1 MYLCS
6 TYDRYLIIMSRSC
19 RIEGEGHSWEVVAGF
34 GAHIRATPTTLS
46 ILCKGEVRELPLS
59 SVGHL
64 LIVGGH
70 NLHTSVVTRLLGAGS
85 AISFFD
91 ADGTPISV
99 LRPFGS
105 RTDEVMRSMQEQ
117 ASAHKAAVE
126 IARSSLRSR
135 LLLAEKMQERIGKP
149 IFYQGEEEFL
159 HHAYGE
165 MPFLIKMDELR
176 RLHKLCTDTYYE
188 IMARSIPPEFEFR
201 RRTARP
207 HRDPVNAMLSL
218 GYALLF
224 GNCCI
229 PVIGANMDPDI
240 GMLHE
245 GERALVN
252 DLMEPLKA
260 SMVDAVVFEIV
271 RKEFSS
277 EEFDCSSLRCHLSR
291 ELTRQFVDRLH
302 ETIVQ
307 EMIDLNVETFRT
319 FVESG
324 GEFQVRY

>member
-1 MYLCS
+1 MYPCS
-6 TYDRYLIIMSRSC
+6 AYARYRITMSRSC
-19 RIEGEGHSWEVVAGF
+19 RIEGDGHTWEVVAGF

-46 ILCKGEVRELPLS
+46 VLCKGEVREMPLE
-59 SVGHL
+59 SVRHL

-70 NLHTSVVTRLLGAGS
+70 NLHTSVVTRLLGIGA

-91 ADGTPISV
+91 ADGTPIAV
-99 LRPFGS
+99 LRSFGS
-105 RTDEVMRSMQEQ
+105 RTDETMRSMQEQ
-117 ASAHKAAVE
+117 APAHKAAVE
-126 IARSSLRSR
+126 IAQVSLRSR
-135 LLLAEKMQERIGKP
+135 LLLAEKTQERLGKI
-149 IFYQGEEEFL
+149 IFYQGEDEFL
-159 HHAYGE
+159 HHAYDE
-165 MPFLIKMDELR
+165 MPYLIKMDELR

-188 IMARSIPPEFEFR
+188 VMARSIPPELEFR
-201 RRTARP
+201 RRTTRP

-229 PVIGANMDPDI
+229 PVIGASLDPDI

-252 DLMEPLKA
+252 DLMEPVKA
-260 SMVDAVVFEIV
+260 AMVDRVVFDMV
-271 RKEFSS
+271 RTELVPES
-277 EEFDCSSLRCHLSR
+277 FDCSSLRCHLSR
-291 ELTRQFVDRLH
+291 ELTRWYVERLH

-307 EMIDLNVETFRT
+307 ELIDLNVETFRK

-324 GEFQVRY
+324 GDFQLRY